1 MNKKLY
7 DLMDWEAIESI
18 VYSEEDHPDR
28 ILGAHKVKNGIL
40 VHTFL
45 PDAVSVQLK
54 VKSTGKCYDMEEADE
69 AGLFAVLLPGK
80 KTEPYTFIAK
90 YDGSAKIELEDPYL
104 YTDIIGESDAKRFE
118 SGTYYDVYNC
128 FGAHPVAIDGCL
140 DNADVR
146 WDVTEDTDKNK
157 KKTTVYGVHFAV
169 WAPNAVRVSVTGDF
183 NFWDGR
189 RHQMCR
195 VGNSGIFSLFVPEIS
210 VGDIYK
216 YEIKKDYQT
225 VFLKTDPYGF
235 ACEQRPDNASVVANL
250 ETYKWND
257 SEWLESRKKKDYKKL
272 PVSVYEVH
280 LGSWRKKKHDG
291 NDAPKCDEEF
301 LNYREIAPLLAEYV
315 KEMGYTHIEIMPVM
329 EHPLDESWGYQV
341 TGYYAVTSRYGTPQ
355 DFMYFID
362 YMHKKNIGVILD
374 WVPAHFPKDAN
385 GLARFDGTCTYE
397 NADTRRGEH
406 PHWGTLI
413 FDYGRPEVDNFLIA
427 SALFWIDKYHADG
440 IRMDAVASMLYLDY
454 GKQDG
459 EWLPNIY
466 GGNENLE
473 AIELLKRLSDVFHK
487 RKDGA
492 LLIAEESTAWPKVT
506 GSTDDNGLVF
516 DFKWNMGWMNDF
528 TGYMQ
533 TDPLYRKGRHGT
545 LLFSMVYAYSEN
557 FVLVFS
563 HDEVVHLKASMLMK
577 MPGSM
582 EQKYANLRAAYG
594 FMMAHPGKKLMFM
607 GQEFAQEEEW
617 NEKVSLP
624 WKEAEE
630 PEHNIFREYTKALGQ
645 FYLKHPS
652 LYENDYD
659 EECFEW
665 ISSMDA
671 DHSIV
676 TFVRKTEDESEILL
690 FLFNFTP
697 VVYENFRM
705 GVPFEGKYKEIFNSD
720 DTIYGGTGHV
730 NRRQKVSKGVSWDGK
745 DNSIIVEV
753 PPLGMSVWSCMP
765 V

>member
-1 MNKKLY
+1 MEKKLY
-7 DLMDWEAIESI
+7 DLMDWEGIESI
-18 VYSEEDHPDR
+18 VYSEEAHPDR
-28 ILGAHKVKNGIL
+28 ILGAHKTKSGIL
-40 VHTFL
+40 VYTFL
-45 PDAVSVQLK
+45 PDATSVRLK
-54 VKSTGKCYDMEEADE
+54 LKSNGRCYDMEEADE
-69 AGLFAVLLPGK
+69 AGVFAVLLPGK
-80 KTEPYTFIAK
+80 KAEPYTFLAK
-90 YDGSAKIELEDPYL
+90 YGGSSEIEFEDPYL
-104 YTDIIGESDAKRFE
+104 YTDIIGESDARRFE
-118 SGTYYDVYNC
+118 EGAYYDVYNC
-128 FGAHPVAIDGCL
+128 LGAHPVAIDGCL
-140 DNADVR
+140 DSAEVR
-146 WDVTEDTDKNK
+146 WDVTEENDK
-157 KKTTVYGVHFAV
+157 KKKETTVYGVHFAV
-169 WAPNAVRVSVTGDF
+169 WAPNAMRASVVGDF

-195 VGNSGIFSLFVPEIS
+195 TGESGIFSLFIPAIS

-225 VFLKTDPYGF
+225 IFLKTDPYAF
-235 ACEQRPDNASVVANL
+235 ACEQRPKNASVVSCL
-250 ETYKWND
+250 GTYKWND
-257 SEWLESRKKKDYKKL
+257 TAWLTARRKKDYKKE
-272 PVSVYEVH
+272 PMSIYEVH
-280 LGSWRKKKHDG
+280 LGSWHKKKYEGEGTPECSD
-291 NDAPKCDEEF
+291 EF
-301 LNYREIAPLLAEYV
+301 LNYREIAPMLADYV
-315 KEMGYTHIEIMPVM
+315 KEMGYTHIEVMPVM

-355 DFMYFID
+355 DFMYFMD

-385 GLARFDGTCTYE
+385 GLARFDGTCIYE
-397 NADTRRGEH
+397 NPDTRRGEH

-413 FDYGRPEVDNFLIA
+413 FDYGKPEVDNFLIA

-454 GKQDG
+454 GKQNG

-473 AIELLKRLSDVFHK
+473 AVELLRKLSNAFHK

-492 LLIAEESTAWPKVT
+492 LLIAEESTAWPMVT
-506 GSTDDNGLVF
+506 GSTDGEGLGF

-528 TGYMQ
+528 TSYMQ

-577 MPGSM
+577 MPGDM
-582 EQKYANLRAAYG
+582 EQKFANLRAAYG
-594 FMMAHPGKKLMFM
+594 FMMAHPGKKLLFM
-607 GQEFAQEEEW
+607 GQEFAQKEEW

-624 WKEAEE
+624 WDEAAE
-630 PEHNIFREYTKALGQ
+630 PEHDTFRGYVKALNA
-645 FYLKHPS
+645 FYLKHPA

-659 EECFEW
+659 ESGFEW
-665 ISSMDA
+665 ISTMDA
-671 DHSIV
+671 DHSII
-676 TFVRKTEDESEILL
+676 TFVRKTSDEREQLL
-690 FLFNFTP
+690 FIFNFTP
-697 VVYENFRM
+697 VIYENFRI

-720 DTIYGGTGHV
+720 SIIYGGTGHV
-730 NRRQKVSKGVSWDGK
+730 NKRQKTSNKISWDGM
-745 DNSIIVEV
+745 DNSIVIEV
-753 PPLGMSVWSCMP
+753 PPLGMSVWNCCA

>member
-1 MNKKLY
+1 MDKKLY
-7 DLMDWEAIESI
+7 DLMDWEGIEAI
-18 VYSEEDHPDR
+18 VYSEEDHPGR
-28 ILGAHKVKNGIL
+28 ILGAHKVKGGIL

-45 PDAVSVQLK
+45 PDASSVQLK
-54 VKSTGKCYDMEEADE
+54 IKSSGKCYDMEEADE
-69 AGLFAVLLPGK
+69 AGVFAALVPGK
-80 KTEPYTFIAK
+80 KTESYTFIVK
-90 YDGSAKIELEDPYL
+90 YGESSKIELEDPYL
-104 YTDIIGESDAKRFE
+104 YTDIIGESDAVRFE
-118 SGTYYDVYNC
+118 SGVYYDVYNC
-128 FGAHPVAIDGCL
+128 FGAHPVAVDGCL
-140 DNADVR
+140 ENAEVR
-146 WDVTEDTDKNK
+146 WDVTEETDKNK
-157 KKTTVYGVHFAV
+157 EKNTVYGVHFAV
-169 WAPNAVRVSVTGDF
+169 WAPNAARVSVVGDF

-195 VGNSGIFSLFVPEIS
+195 VGDTGIFSLFVPEIS
-210 VGDIYK
+210 IGDIYK

-235 ACEQRPDNASVVANL
+235 ACEQRPNNASVVTNIS
-250 ETYKWND
+250 TYKWGD
-257 SEWLESRKKKDYKKL
+257 SAWLSTRKKKDYKKE
-272 PVSVYEVH
+272 PVSIYEVH
-280 LGSWRKKKHDG
+280 LGSWRKKKCESST
-291 NDAPKCDEEF
+291 PTCDEEF
-301 LNYREIAPLLAEYV
+301 LNYREIAPSLASYV
-315 KEMGYTHIEIMPVM
+315 KEMGYTHIEVMPVM

-362 YMHKKNIGVILD
+362 YMHSKNIGVILD
-374 WVPAHFPKDAN
+374 WVPAHFPRDAG
-385 GLARFDGTCTYE
+385 GLARFDGTCIYE
-397 NADTRRGEH
+397 NPDKRRGEH

-413 FDYGRPEVDNFLIA
+413 FDYGKPEVDNFLIA

-473 AIELLKRLSDVFHK
+473 AIELLKKLSGVFHE

-492 LLIAEESTAWPKVT
+492 LLIAEESTAWPMVT
-506 GSTDDNGLVF
+506 GDTEKNGLGF

-545 LLFSMVYAYSEN
+545 LLFSMVYAYSEY

-607 GQEFAQEEEW
+607 GQEFAQKEEW
-617 NEKVSLP
+617 NEKTSLP
-624 WKEAEE
+624 WDEAAE
-630 PEHNIFREYTKALGQ
+630 PEHDIFRQYVRALNQ

-659 EECFEW
+659 ETGFEW

-676 TFVRKTEDESEILL
+676 TFVRRTSDESEQLL
-690 FLFNFTP
+690 FIFNFTP
-697 VVYENFRM
+697 VIYENFRA
-705 GVPFEGKYKEIFNSD
+705 GVPFKGKYKEIFNSD

-730 NRRQKVSKGVSWDGK
+730 NRHQKNSKEVSWDGR
-745 DNSIIVEV
+745 DNSIIIEV
-753 PPLGMSVWSCMP
+753 PPLGMSVWSCMEL
-765 V
+765 

>member
-1 MNKKLY
+1 MDKKLY
-7 DLMDWEAIESI
+7 DLMDWEGIEAI

-28 ILGAHKVKNGIL
+28 ILGAHKVKGGIL
-40 VHTFL
+40 VHAFL
-45 PDAVSVQLK
+45 PDASSVQLK
-54 VKSTGKCYDMEEADE
+54 IKSSGKCYDMEEADE
-69 AGLFAVLLPGK
+69 AGVFAALVPGK
-80 KTEPYTFIAK
+80 KTEPYTFIVK
-90 YDGSAKIELEDPYL
+90 YGESSKIELEDPYL
-104 YTDIIGESDAKRFE
+104 YTDIIGESDAVRFE
-118 SGTYYDVYNC
+118 NGVYYDVYNC

-140 DNADVR
+140 ENAEVR
-146 WDVTEDTDKNK
+146 WDVTEETDKNK
-157 KKTTVYGVHFAV
+157 KKNTIYGVHFAV

-195 VGNSGIFSLFVPEIS
+195 VGDTGIFSLFVPEIS

-235 ACEQRPDNASVVANL
+235 ACEQRPNNASVVTNIC
-250 ETYKWND
+250 TYKWGD
-257 SEWLESRKKKDYKKL
+257 SAWLSARKKKDYKKE
-272 PVSVYEVH
+272 PVSIYEVH
-280 LGSWRKKKHDG
+280 LGSWRKKKCESST
-291 NDAPKCDEEF
+291 PTCDEEF
-301 LNYREIAPLLAEYV
+301 LDYREIAPMLASYV

-362 YMHKKNIGVILD
+362 YMHSKNIGVILD
-374 WVPAHFPKDAN
+374 WVPAHFPRDAG
-385 GLARFDGTCTYE
+385 GLARFDGTCIYE
-397 NADTRRGEH
+397 NPDTRRGEH

-413 FDYGRPEVDNFLIA
+413 FDYGKPEVDNFLIA

-454 GKQDG
+454 GKQNG

-473 AIELLKRLSDVFHK
+473 AIELLKKLSDIFHK

-492 LLIAEESTAWPKVT
+492 LLIAEESTAWPMVT
-506 GSTDDNGLVF
+506 GDTEKNGLGF

-528 TGYMQ
+528 MEYMQ

-545 LLFSMVYAYSEN
+545 LLFSMVYAYSEY

-607 GQEFAQEEEW
+607 GQEFAQKEEW
-617 NEKVSLP
+617 NEKTSLP
-624 WKEAEE
+624 WDEAAE
-630 PEHNIFREYTKALGQ
+630 PEHDIFRQYVKALNQ

-659 EECFEW
+659 ETGFEW

-676 TFVRKTEDESEILL
+676 TFVRRTSDESEQLL
-690 FLFNFTP
+690 FIFNFTP
-697 VVYENFRM
+697 VIYENFRA
-705 GVPFEGKYKEIFNSD
+705 GVPFKGKYKEIFNSD

-730 NRRQKVSKGVSWDGK
+730 NRHQKNSKEVSWDGR
-745 DNSIIVEV
+745 DNSIIIEV
-753 PPLGMSVWSCMP
+753 PPLGMSVWSCMES
-765 V
+765 

>member
-1 MNKKLY
+1 MDKKLY
-7 DLMDWEAIESI
+7 NLMDWEGIEAI
-18 VYSEEDHPDR
+18 VYSEEEHPDR
-28 ILGAHKVKNGIL
+28 ILGPHKVKGGIL

-45 PDAVSVQLK
+45 PDAASVKLK
-54 VKSTGKCYDMEEADE
+54 IKSSGKCYDMEKADE
-69 AGLFAVLLPGK
+69 AGMFAVLLPGK
-80 KTEPYTFIAK
+80 KAEPYTFIAK
-90 YDGSAKIELEDPYL
+90 YGESPEIELEDPYL
-104 YTDIIGESDAKRFE
+104 YTDIIGGSDTRRFE
-118 SGTYYDVYNC
+118 KGVYYDVYKC

-140 DNADVR
+140 DDAEIR
-146 WDVTEDTDKNK
+146 WDVTEDTDKMK

-169 WAPNAVRVSVTGDF
+169 WAPNAVRVSVVGNF

-195 VGNSGIFSLFVPEIS
+195 VGDSGIFSLFVPAIS
-210 VGDIYK
+210 TGGIYK
-216 YEIKKDYQT
+216 YEIRKDYQT

-235 ACEQRPDNASVVANL
+235 ACEQRPDNASIVVNL
-250 ETYKWND
+250 DTYKWGD
-257 SEWLESRKKKDYKKL
+257 STWLARRKETDYKKE
-272 PVSVYEVH
+272 PVSIYEVH
-280 LGSWRKKKHDG
+280 LGSWRKKEYNG
-291 NDAPKCDEEF
+291 EGVPKCDEEF
-301 LNYREIAPLLAEYV
+301 LNYREIAPLLASYV
-315 KEMGYTHIEIMPVM
+315 KEMGYTHIEILPVM

-374 WVPAHFPKDAN
+374 WVPAHFPRDAN
-385 GLARFDGTCTYE
+385 GLARFDGTCIYE
-397 NADTRRGEH
+397 NPDKRRGEH

-413 FDYGRPEVDNFLIA
+413 FDYGKPEVDNFLIA
-427 SALFWIDKYHADG
+427 NALFWIDKYHADG

-473 AIELLKRLSDVFHK
+473 AIALLKKLSNAFHK

-492 LLIAEESTAWPKVT
+492 LLIAEESTAWPLVT
-506 GSTDDNGLVF
+506 GSTDSDGLGF

-528 TGYMQ
+528 TSYMQ

-577 MPGSM
+577 MPGDMS
-582 EQKYANLRAAYG
+582 QKFANLRAAYG
-594 FMMAHPGKKLMFM
+594 FMLAHPGKKLLFM
-607 GQEFAQEEEW
+607 GQEFAQKEEW
-617 NEKVSLP
+617 NEKKSLP
-624 WKEAEE
+624 WDEADGQ
-630 PEHNIFREYTKALGQ
+630 EHSIFREYVKKLNK
-645 FYLKHPS
+645 FYLKHPC

-659 EECFEW
+659 ETGFEW

-676 TFVRKTEDESEILL
+676 TFVRSTADKSEQLL
-690 FLFNFTP
+690 FVFNFTP
-697 VVYENFRM
+697 VIYENFRA

-720 DTIYGGTGHV
+720 NIAYGGTGHI
-730 NRRQKVSKGVSWDGK
+730 NKRQKNSRKIAWDGRE
-745 DNSIIVEV
+745 DSIVIEV
-753 PPLGMSVWSCMP
+753 PPLGMSVWSCKA

>member
-1 MNKKLY
+1 
-7 DLMDWEAIESI
+7 
-18 VYSEEDHPDR
+18 
-28 ILGAHKVKNGIL
+28 
-40 VHTFL
+40 
-45 PDAVSVQLK
+45 
-54 VKSTGKCYDMEEADE
+54 
-69 AGLFAVLLPGK
+69 
-80 KTEPYTFIAK
+80 
-90 YDGSAKIELEDPYL
+90 
-104 YTDIIGESDAKRFE
+104 
-118 SGTYYDVYNC
+118 
-128 FGAHPVAIDGCL
+128 
-140 DNADVR
+140 
-146 WDVTEDTDKNK
+146 
-157 KKTTVYGVHFAV
+157 
-169 WAPNAVRVSVTGDF
+169 
-183 NFWDGR
+183 
-189 RHQMCR
+189 MCIR
-195 VGNSGIFSLFVPEIS
+195 DS
-210 VGDIYK
+210 
-216 YEIKKDYQT
+216 YQT

-235 ACEQRPDNASVVANL
+235 ACEQRPNNASVVTNIS
-250 ETYKWND
+250 TYKWGD
-257 SEWLESRKKKDYKKL
+257 SAWLSARKKKDYKKE
-272 PVSVYEVH
+272 PVSIYEVH
-280 LGSWRKKKHDG
+280 LGSWRKKKCESST
-291 NDAPKCDEEF
+291 PTCDEEF
-301 LNYREIAPLLAEYV
+301 LNYREIAPSLASYV
-315 KEMGYTHIEIMPVM
+315 KEMGYTHIEVMPVM

-362 YMHKKNIGVILD
+362 YMHSKNIGVILD
-374 WVPAHFPKDAN
+374 WVPAHFPRDAG
-385 GLARFDGTCTYE
+385 GLARFDGTCIYE
-397 NADTRRGEH
+397 NPDKRRGEH

-413 FDYGRPEVDNFLIA
+413 FDYGKPEVDNFLIA

-473 AIELLKRLSDVFHK
+473 AIELLKKLSGVFHE

-492 LLIAEESTAWPKVT
+492 LLIAEESTAWPMVT
-506 GSTDDNGLVF
+506 GDTEKNGLGF

-545 LLFSMVYAYSEN
+545 LLFSMVYAYSEY

-607 GQEFAQEEEW
+607 GQEFAQKEEW
-617 NEKVSLP
+617 NEKTSLP
-624 WKEAEE
+624 WDEAAE
-630 PEHNIFREYTKALGQ
+630 PEHDIFRQYVRALNQ

-659 EECFEW
+659 ETGFEW

-676 TFVRKTEDESEILL
+676 TFVRRTSDESEQLL
-690 FLFNFTP
+690 FIFNFTP
-697 VVYENFRM
+697 VIYENFRA
-705 GVPFEGKYKEIFNSD
+705 GVPFKGKYKEIFNSD

-730 NRRQKVSKGVSWDGK
+730 NRHQKNSKEVSWDGR
-745 DNSIIVEV
+745 DNSIIIEV
-753 PPLGMSVWSCMP
+753 PPLGMSVWSCMEL
-765 V
+765 